1 MILVIMGVCG
11 SGKTTV
17 GSCLGNKLGWTFYDA
32 DDYHPKRNIDKMSS
46 GIPLNDQDRV
56 PWLQILHDIII
67 REWSSGRNVILAC
80 SALKKLYRQIM
91 AMGSEIL
98 DSVTDEEKFPRKD
111 LLFVYLHGT
120 IELITKRLAARKGHY
135 MAENL
140 IQSQFD
146 VLEPPAEPEN
156 FITVEIAKSIPEIV
170 AEIENA
176 LCNHGNCSS

>member
-1 MILVIMGVCG
+1 
-11 SGKTTV
+11 
-17 GSCLGNKLGWTFYDA
+17 
-32 DDYHPKRNIDKMSS
+32 MSS
-46 GIPLNDQDRV
+46 GIPLNDQDRI

-80 SALKKLYRQIM
+80 SALKKLYRQIL

-98 DSVTDEEKFPRKD
+98 DSITDEKFPSKD
-111 LLFVYLHGT
+111 MLFVFLHGT

-146 VLEPPAEPEN
+146 ALEPPAEPEN
-156 FITVEIAKSIPEIV
+156 FITVEIAKSTTEIM

-176 LCNHGNCSS
+176 LCNHGNCLS